1 MATMLGR
8 RVQQQR
14 LSCTAP
20 VTAAYRMTVPRC
32 QPCGSV
38 QRAAAAPCL
47 ATSVVRRQAVRMSAA
62 AAAAP
67 TAVLS
72 PPGQQVEQ
80 VRAQLARETE
90 GGRVGLIMR
99 ATADLDSTAK

>member
-20 VTAAYRMTVPRC
+20 AAAAAVRMAVPRC

-38 QRAAAAPCL
+38 QHAAAAPRL
-47 ATSVVRRQAVRMSAA
+47 ATTVVRRQAAVRMSAA

-67 TAVLS
+67 TAALS

-90 GGRVGLIMR
+90 GIGQGVGWG
-99 ATADLDSTAK
+99 